1 VICINARTFGG
12 AQVGILRVGT
22 GWLVSSAANAVRKH
36 RPKLNKLS
44 SGWDWAASEEEV
56 PLVGFA
62 FRSAVSSEAHLFGI
76 VGAEFVTKELPVW
89 RTPRLRLSVNDR

>member
-1 VICINARTFGG
+1 MHLRGV
-12 AQVGILRVGT
+12 QVGVLRVGT

-44 SGWDWAASEEEV
+44 SGWDWATSEEEV

-89 RTPRLRLSVNDR
+89 RTPWLQLSVNDR

>member
-1 VICINARTFGG
+1 MHVRGVQA
-12 AQVGILRVGT
+12 GILPVGT
-22 GWLVSSAANAVRKH
+22 GWLGAQAPSQAEQAQF
-36 RPKLNKLS
+36 
-44 SGWDWAASEEEV
+44 GWDWATSEEEV

-89 RTPRLRLSVNDR
+89 RTPWLQLSVNDR